1 MCRGSLMTTYY
12 IEVFVIKKV
21 KNKILVNGDDFVGMA
36 RNKKEFR
43 IEKVTTETAI
53 NYMFNGKDAIIC
65 LIAE

>member
-1 MCRGSLMTTYY
+1 MET
-12 IEVFVIKKV
+12 
-21 KNKILVNGDDFVGMA
+21 ILLEWQET
-36 RNKKEFR
+36 NKKEFR